1 MDIGCQSI
9 IRRLYAI
16 SKFLLISN
24 ITKDDIKD
32 GIKNLQKAKELGD
45 KKSIKLI
52 SDLNNLLQ
60 NIDSNEDFKYL
71 CLGLHNNS
79 NCYKIKNNDLK
90 NLCIGQTNMMNCD
103 LIKNNDYNKICQAR
117 KYNFEFINIKN
128 HNLKELAKG
137 WYKEEKDCYKIDDNK
152 IKNLCLGK
160 YSKDKCYM
168 IK

>member
-1 MDIGCQSI
+1 MPEATA
-9 IRRLYAI
+9 RRLYVI

-24 ITKDDIKD
+24 ITKNDIKE
-32 GIKNLQKAKELGD
+32 GIENLQKAKELGD

-52 SDLNNLLQ
+52 SDLNNLLK
-60 NIDSNEDFKYL
+60 NIDSGKDLKYL

-79 NCYKIKNNDLK
+79 DCYK
-90 NLCIGQTNMMNCD
+90 
-103 LIKNNDYNKICQAR
+103 IKNNDYNKICQAR
-117 KYNFEFINIKN
+117 KYNFEFINIRN

-137 WYKEEKDCYKIDDNK
+137 WYKEEKDCYKISDNK

-160 YSKDKCYM
+160 SNKDKCYM